1 MIPTPSYLAVQAHL
15 DDLHRDARRHPGYE
29 ARVRQTRRGP
39 HPKVTRRPR
48 PVPLASPH

>member
-1 MIPTPSYLAVQAHL
+1 MTPTPSYLAVQAHL
-15 DDLHRDARRHPGYE
+15 DDLHHDARRHPGYE

-48 PVPLASPH
+48 PVPHAIPH